1 MIFLNLFLAILL
13 DNFEVE
19 DDEEDD
25 PNQMSVMMK
34 FGQIKASV
42 QQRLSTKLNDILW
55 TLHQKKIIKMKQD
68 AAMSESNGI
77 QASLQRGVKLAAG
90 G

>member
-34 FGQIKASV
+34 FG
-42 QQRLSTKLNDILW
+42 
-55 TLHQKKIIKMKQD
+55 
-68 AAMSESNGI
+68 
-77 QASLQRGVKLAAG
+77 
-90 G
+90 

>member
-68 AAMSESNGI
+68 AAISESNGF
-77 QASLQRGVKLAAG
+77 QASLQRGVKLPG

>member
-34 FGQIKASV
+34 FGQIKASISERISIKV
-42 QQRLSTKLNDILW
+42 NSILW
-55 TLHQKKIIKMKQD
+55 AMHMKKIIKMKQD
-68 AAMSESNGI
+68 AALNESNGF
-77 QASLQRGVKLAAG
+77 QSSVMRGAKIG
-90 G
+90 GY

>member
-19 DDEEDD
+19 DDEEED

-34 FGQIKASV
+34 FNDFKATLLDN
-42 QQRLSTKLNDILW
+42 LSSKVNDILW
-55 TLHQKKIIKMKQD
+55 KIHQRKLTLMKQD
-68 AAMSESNGI
+68 SS
-77 QASLQRGVKLAAG
+77 
-90 G
+90 

>member
-19 DDEEDD
+19 DDEEED

-34 FGQIKASV
+34 FNDFKATLLDN
-42 QQRLSTKLNDILW
+42 LSSKVNDILW
-55 TLHQKKIIKMKQD
+55 KIHQRKLTMMKQD
-68 AAMSESNGI
+68 SS
-77 QASLQRGVKLAAG
+77 
-90 G
+90 